1 MILGWNLILAP
12 VAKTTHVK
20 RMMAAA
26 LNVDSKL
33 DFAPQVF
40 HVQTVMEMEW
50 QKSLRILTDGLFGMI
65 RLIVTQACMFSF
77 SILKKRP

>member
-20 RMMAAA
+20 RIMAAA

-40 HVQTVMEMEW
+40 HVQTVME
-50 QKSLRILTDGLFGMI
+50 KSLRVHIDGLI
-65 RLIVTQACMFSF
+65 SIVRLIVNQACMFSF
-77 SILKKRP
+77 SILKKSP

>member
-1 MILGWNLILAP
+1 MILGWNLILAH

-26 LNVDSKL
+26 LDLDSKL

-40 HVQTVMEMEW
+40 HVQTVMAMEW
-50 QKSLRILTDGLFGMI
+50 QKSLRMDYSGW
-65 RLIVTQACMFSF
+65 
-77 SILKKRP
+77 